1 MAFNWFFSQ
10 STVMS
15 TPQELYAL
23 RNNLATKIQG
33 LTPGDPQIQVLY
45 QQWANTN
52 QKLLTSTLARLHS
65 LLYNPNTRTVK
76 STNNLQR
83 VINGLRNNNMNTG
96 NVKPIL
102 SMYKDYL
109 TKINSNKIILTRN
122 LASKS
127 NLLVTLKAEKNALEQ
142 TLAAQKAATN
152 AALAGKNEEARA
164 LQAAANAKIA
174 EMETAHAAALSNLKK
189 IKQLEINKLTAEQLS
204 LRIEQQTLKNK
215 AIQAQALANQAA
227 RNLETAR
234 ASGNAAAA
242 KAAQLTANIAA
253 KNAKAAEQNAEI
265 GRAHV

>member
-1 MAFNWFFSQ
+1 MCS
-10 STVMS
+10 SD
-15 TPQELYAL
+15 L
-23 RNNLATKIQG
+23 
-33 LTPGDPQIQVLY
+33 
-45 QQWANTN
+45 
-52 QKLLTSTLARLHS
+52 
-65 LLYNPNTRTVK
+65 
-76 STNNLQR
+76 
-83 VINGLRNNNMNTG
+83 
-96 NVKPIL
+96 
-102 SMYKDYL
+102 
-109 TKINSNKIILTRN
+109 
-122 LASKS
+122 
-127 NLLVTLKAEKNALEQ
+127 
-142 TLAAQKAATN
+142 
-152 AALAGKNEEARA
+152 A

-253 KNAKAAEQNAEI
+253 KNAKAAEQNAALLTAQRALTKAKANAAAASDANRSRAFKELANARAEFNRKLAANKANANAALKIAQNALASATSNKI